1 MIEFFSQSESVEKEF
16 EKILSSLV
24 KTSPIFTYSIF
35 QKYVKAFC
43 ENKIKELL
51 PFDLSKLQDISDE
64 SLIIQKEILSAFAN
78 LSKQEKDEA
87 IIFLDKIT

>member
-1 MIEFFSQSESVEKEF
+1 
-16 EKILSSLV
+16 
-24 KTSPIFTYSIF
+24 
-35 QKYVKAFC
+35 
-43 ENKIKELL
+43 
-51 PFDLSKLQDISDE
+51 LQDISEE